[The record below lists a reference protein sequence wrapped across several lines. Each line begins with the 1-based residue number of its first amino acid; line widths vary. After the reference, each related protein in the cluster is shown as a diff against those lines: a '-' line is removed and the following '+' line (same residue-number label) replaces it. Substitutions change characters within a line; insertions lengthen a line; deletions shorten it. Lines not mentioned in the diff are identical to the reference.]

1 MQNMVVFKMTFK
13 IDEVF
18 ECTGE
23 RDNSC
28 FILGCV
34 YYSKKENKFVKCKHF
49 KLKDGYSIYKK

>member
-1 MQNMVVFKMTFK
+1 MIFD
-13 IDEVF
+13 IDEQF

-34 YYSKKENKFVKCKHF
+34 YYSEKENKFIKCKHF
-49 KLKDGYSIYKK
+49 KLKDGYVIYKK